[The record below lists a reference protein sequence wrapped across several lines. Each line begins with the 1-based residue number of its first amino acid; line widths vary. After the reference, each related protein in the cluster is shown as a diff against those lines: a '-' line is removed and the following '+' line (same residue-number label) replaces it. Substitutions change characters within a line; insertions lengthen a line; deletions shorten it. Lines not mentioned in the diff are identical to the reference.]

1 MKQLLFTA
9 VIRGATPTSMLVLS
23 FAYLPNGA
31 FRSSLI
37 IGLAIATV
45 VSIWKLQGQERNA
58 GLAGAATALGL
69 YFTIMTGALVAE
81 GLAHEGPGTID
92 DDYGSRD
99 VTESVYRR
107 HLLGSAAG
115 GGILAFLVW
124 LFAWEAWKFAT
135 CVKADHSD
143 YAERK

>member
-23 FAYLPNGA
+23 IAYLPNGA
-31 FRSSLI
+31 IRAWLI
-37 IGLAIATV
+37 IGLAIATF
-45 VSIWKLQGQERNA
+45 VSIRKLQGQERDA

-69 YFTIMTGALVAE
+69 YFTIKTCIMVAD

-99 VTESVYRR
+99 VTESVYRG

-124 LFAWEAWKFAT
+124 CFAWEAWKFAT
-135 CVKADHSD
+135 SVKADDSD